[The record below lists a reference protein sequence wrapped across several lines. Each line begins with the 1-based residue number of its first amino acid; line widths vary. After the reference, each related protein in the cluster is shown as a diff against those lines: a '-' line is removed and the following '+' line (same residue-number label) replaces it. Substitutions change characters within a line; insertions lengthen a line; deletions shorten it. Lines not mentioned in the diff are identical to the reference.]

1 VTFSFWWMANRR
13 VRVEAAEKPAQEI
26 RAARIWLYK
35 WGHTRQ
41 GVRLSATEHA
51 RGAAGAASLEEL
63 YERHSRLVAAICRSL
78 LRNPEEAADAAQ
90 QTFLSAHRALL
101 SGTRPEGPAA
111 WLATIAR
118 NECRQR
124 IRRAMAT
131 PLTTPL
137 DEDLAGSGD
146 TTYAAAAGNS
156 DVARLRDAVAE
167 LPERQREALLLREVR
182 GLSYEEV
189 ASSMGTSTPAVETLL
204 VRARR
209 SVSERIRLLPDLA
222 AVLAR
227 EVFARLGGA
236 ADAATASAVAA
247 KGAAMVIAAVTA
259 TGAAVEVER
268 EAHGTGNDAA
278 AVVRVDNSGPG
289 SSSSGHG
296 RGGGELEA
304 RDDSGG
310 RGRGRGRGRSGSG
323 DGRGSE
329 DRSGSNSGS
338 ED

>member
-1 VTFSFWWMANRR
+1 
-13 VRVEAAEKPAQEI
+13 
-26 RAARIWLYK
+26 
-35 WGHTRQ
+35 
-41 GVRLSATEHA
+41 
-51 RGAAGAASLEEL
+51 
-63 YERHSRLVAAICRSL
+63 L

-90 QTFLSAHRALL
+90 QTFLSAHKALL
-101 SGTRPEGPAA
+101 SGTQPEDPAA

-118 NECRQR
+118 NECRQQ
-124 IRRAMAT
+124 IRRSMAR

-137 DEDLAGSGD
+137 DEELDGSGD
-146 TTYAAAAGNS
+146 TTYAAAASNGEI
-156 DVARLRDAVAE
+156 ARLRDAVAD

-182 GLSYEEV
+182 GMSYEEV

-209 SVSERIRLLPDLA
+209 TVADRIRLLPDLA
-222 AVLAR
+222 AVFAR
-227 EVFARLGGA
+227 EVFGRLGGA

-259 TGAAVEVER
+259 TGTAVEVQHEVGGGSSKD
-268 EAHGTGNDAA
+268 AAA

-289 SSSSGHG
+289 SSSSGRGRGRG
-296 RGGGELEA
+296 RGGSGSGEVEA
-304 RDDSGG
+304 HDDSSGQG
-310 RGRGRGRGRSGSG
+310 RGRGRGRGRSGG
-323 DGRGSE
+323 AE